1 MELIDTIRTLFS
13 DLQRDSND
21 SYFTVSAATP
31 KSSSGSKPT
40 NASNTS
46 KTSSDGTS
54 KAEWRSVESPTD
66 KTLIGVT
73 TTTEGPFAVGTGGNV
88 LTKRDGEW
96 RFAIRDG
103 PATRENTLTCV
114 DVTDDGTR
122 IWFAGSSGALGC
134 YDATEGKKYDYSAP
148 KEKTSTWEAIAVSGN
163 AGSELIRVANGS
175 GEVLPVTVGEHGC
188 PSWGEVVKPGSGSTI
203 PALDFGSEGAYAIDT
218 SGNVFEEGGDRTES
232 DGDGNND
239 ADNGWTDIGVKN
251 AQVNFFDVLAGDGK
265 LLVTGSG
272 GRVYRYDRPCENWT
286 PVDAGKGA
294 LHGIAEDESTLV
306 VVGASGRVYERL
318 PGEGWTQSP
327 RRSRTIYGT

>member
-188 PSWGEVVKPGSGSTI
+188 RRGARWSSRAAARRFPRSISGARVPTPSTR
-203 PALDFGSEGAYAIDT
+203 AAT
-218 SGNVFEEGGDRTES
+218 SSRKAVTEPRATETGTTTLTTVGRTS
-232 DGDGNND
+232 
-239 ADNGWTDIGVKN
+239 A
-251 AQVNFFDVLAGDGK
+251 
-265 LLVTGSG
+265 
-272 GRVYRYDRPCENWT
+272 
-286 PVDAGKGA
+286 
-294 LHGIAEDESTLV
+294 
-306 VVGASGRVYERL
+306 
-318 PGEGWTQSP
+318 
-327 RRSRTIYGT
+327 